1 MENKKPNE
9 RWKALVLQLKQTA
22 KEKGINQNEIAQK
35 LNMPQG
41 NVARFFSH
49 QFRPGL
55 ELFINI
61 ANVVG
66 KEIKLEDIEN
76 FKH

>member
-1 MENKKPNE
+1 MENKNTNE
-9 RWKALVLQLKQTA
+9 RWKALVFQLKQTA
-22 KEKGINQNEIAQK
+22 LEKGISQNEIAKK
-35 LNMPQG
+35 LNMSQS
-41 NVARFFSH
+41 NVARFFSRK
-49 QFRPGL
+49 FRPGL